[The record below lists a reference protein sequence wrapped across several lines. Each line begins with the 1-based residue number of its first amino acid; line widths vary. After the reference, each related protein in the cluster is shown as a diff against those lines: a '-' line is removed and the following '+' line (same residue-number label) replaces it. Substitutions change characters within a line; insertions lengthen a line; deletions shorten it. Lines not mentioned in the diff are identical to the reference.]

1 MGTAA
6 TAAAVSTRPGKPRAR
21 VGRPPRV
28 TVQAIVATAL
38 ELGLEKVTLK
48 QIADELG
55 VAQATLYRHVNN
67 RDELVR
73 LAAFQLTLSRRMPGV
88 ADAHW
93 SDLAIRY
100 AESLFDSFVGE
111 PLLIAQLL
119 KGELGP
125 HAEVDV
131 LEQFLG
137 AITQHGFSEIEGVQL
152 FHAIGMITIGAAA
165 GSIGLHA
172 STAAGQPWRNAMQ
185 NTLAERDVA
194 ELPRVRR
201 VLPATLDAD
210 PIPWL
215 PALRALLSGIAA
227 ARGESL
233 PAPVAEKISHPTRLK
248 SRAAG

>member
-1 MGTAA
+1 MS
-6 TAAAVSTRPGKPRAR
+6 AAAASTNAGTGPVKSAAR

-28 TVQAIVATAL
+28 SVQAIVDAAL
-38 ELGLEKVTLK
+38 AIGLEKITLK
-48 QIADELG
+48 QIADQLG
-55 VAQATLYRHVNN
+55 VAQATLYRHVSN

-73 LAAFQLTLSRRMPGV
+73 LATFQLTLSRRMPGA

-93 SDLAIRY
+93 SDLAVRY
-100 AESLFDSFVGE
+100 AESLFESFTAE

-137 AITQHGFSEIEGVQL
+137 TITQHGFSEIEGVQL

-165 GSIGLHA
+165 GTIGLSA
-172 STAAGQPWRNAMQ
+172 STAAGQPWRGAMQ
-185 NTLAERDVA
+185 NTLAERDDA

-233 PAPVAEKISHPTRLK
+233 PPVSKDFSPTTRLK
-248 SRAAG
+248 SRVAG

>member
-1 MGTAA
+1 M
-6 TAAAVSTRPGKPRAR
+6 S
-21 VGRPPRV
+21 
-28 TVQAIVATAL
+28 VQAIVDAAL
-38 ELGLEKVTLK
+38 AIGLEKVTLK
-48 QIADELG
+48 QIADQLG
-55 VAQATLYRHVNN
+55 VAQATLYRHVSN

-93 SDLAIRY
+93 SDLATRY
-100 AESLFDSFVGE
+100 AESLFDSFVAE

-131 LEQFLG
+131 LEQFLA

-172 STAAGQPWRNAMQ
+172 SAAAGQPWQAAMQ
-185 NTLAERDVA
+185 NTLAERDA
-194 ELPRVRR
+194 SELPRVRR
-201 VLPATLDAD
+201 VLPATLQAD

-215 PALRALLSGIAA
+215 PALKALLSGIAA

-233 PAPVAEKISHPTRLK
+233 PAAAAKKFPHPTRLK